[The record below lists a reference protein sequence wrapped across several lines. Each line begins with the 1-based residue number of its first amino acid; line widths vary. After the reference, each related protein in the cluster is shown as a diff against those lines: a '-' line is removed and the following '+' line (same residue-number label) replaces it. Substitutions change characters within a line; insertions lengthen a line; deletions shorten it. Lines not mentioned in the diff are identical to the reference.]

1 MLQPTS
7 LSGASGLYV
16 KPNENEYWAPDK
28 SSQTANRLHIGY
40 VLTDLLNNS
49 LNDIAASKTSKNS
62 KNSKT
67 SKTSKTSKIENWDDL
82 SSSDYTT
89 ILHNASE
96 ETFIHMVCRSLLHDQ
111 CLTKSEQ
118 LTNMFL
124 SFESTDNPNIYTIPA
139 KKEDPPI
146 GLLLNLSVVDEP
158 IMTMY
163 IPGMPKVALSV
174 TLTGDKPHCKLLR
187 KYIDKVPDWVAQ
199 ITAWRA
205 WAKVNA
211 PGENRAEALSR
222 VKAYIYNRACNRA
235 SALELELANLMLTSL
250 PELPAGLEKLDV
262 SGNQLCSL
270 PVLPT
275 GLEELYVRRNLLDSL
290 PVLPDGLKK
299 LDVSRN
305 RLCSLPVLPAG
316 LKHLN
321 VGGNNLFMSTG
332 LELPTGLEELDVRR
346 NWLDS
351 LPVLPDGL
359 KHLYV
364 CKNHLCSLP
373 VLPASLEKLDV
384 SRNRLCSLPV
394 LPAGLVMLDVSNNQL
409 SGLPALPAGLVTL
422 DVRFNLMSS
431 LPELPGYMRTLNVSN
446 NQLIHLP
453 VLPVRLKVLD
463 VSHNQ
468 LTSLPDRLPSGL
480 EMLNVCWNK
489 LTSKPSLPPSRP
501 NAWYFGCTINY
512 EPQRPRSGENP
523 SVEVSGYTP

>member
-49 LNDIAASKTSKNS
+49 LNDIAASKTSKN
-62 KNSKT
+62 
-67 SKTSKTSKIENWDDL
+67 SKTSKIENWDDL

-270 PVLPT
+270 PVLPAGLEKLDVSGNQLCSLPVLPT
-275 GLEELYVRRNLLDSL
+275 GLEELYVRRNLLD
-290 PVLPDGLKK
+290 
-299 LDVSRN
+299 
-305 RLCSLPVLPAG
+305 
-316 LKHLN
+316 
-321 VGGNNLFMSTG
+321 
-332 LELPTGLEELDVRR
+332 
-346 NWLDS
+346 
-351 LPVLPDGL
+351 
-359 KHLYV
+359 
-364 CKNHLCSLP
+364 SLP

>member
-7 LSGASGLYV
+7 LSGASGVYV
-16 KPNENEYWAPDK
+16 KPNENEYWAPDE

-49 LNDIAASKTSKNS
+49 LNDIAASKTSK
-62 KNSKT
+62 T
-67 SKTSKTSKIENWDDL
+67 SKTSKSSKIENWDDL

-111 CLTKSEQ
+111 CLTKSDQ

-211 PGENRAEALSR
+211 PGEYRAEALSR

-290 PVLPDGLKK
+290 PVLP
-299 LDVSRN
+299 
-305 RLCSLPVLPAG
+305 A
-316 LKHLN
+316 
-321 VGGNNLFMSTG
+321 
-332 LELPTGLEELDVRR
+332 
-346 NWLDS
+346 
-351 LPVLPDGL
+351 GL

-364 CKNHLCSLP
+364 CKNQLCSLP

-394 LPAGLVMLDVSNNQL
+394 LPTGLVMLDVSNNQL

-463 VSHNQ
+463 VSNNQ

-480 EMLNVCWNK
+480 EMLNVCWNN

-523 SVEVSGYTP
+523 SAEVSGYTP

>member
-7 LSGASGLYV
+7 LSGASGVYV
-16 KPNENEYWAPDK
+16 KPNENEYWAPDE

-49 LNDIAASKTSKNS
+49 LNDIAASKTSKSS
-62 KNSKT
+62 KSSK
-67 SKTSKTSKIENWDDL
+67 SSKIENWDDL

-111 CLTKSEQ
+111 CLTKSDQ

-211 PGENRAEALSR
+211 PGEYRAEALSR

-290 PVLPDGLKK
+290 PVLP
-299 LDVSRN
+299 
-305 RLCSLPVLPAG
+305 AG
-316 LKHLN
+316 LK
-321 VGGNNLFMSTG
+321 
-332 LELPTGLEELDVRR
+332 
-346 NWLDS
+346 
-351 LPVLPDGL
+351 
-359 KHLYV
+359 
-364 CKNHLCSLP
+364 
-373 VLPASLEKLDV
+373 KLDV

-463 VSHNQ
+463 VSNNQ

-489 LTSKPSLPPSRP
+489 LTSKPSRPPSRP

-523 SVEVSGYTP
+523 SAEVSDYTP

>member
-49 LNDIAASKTSKNS
+49 LNDIAASKTSKN
-62 KNSKT
+62 
-67 SKTSKTSKIENWDDL
+67 SKTSKIENWDDL

-262 SGNQLCSL
+262 SGNQ
-270 PVLPT
+270 
-275 GLEELYVRRNLLDSL
+275 
-290 PVLPDGLKK
+290 
-299 LDVSRN
+299 
-305 RLCSLPVLPAG
+305 LCSLPVLPAG

>member
-7 LSGASGLYV
+7 LSGASGVYV
-16 KPNENEYWAPDK
+16 KPNENEYWAPDE

-49 LNDIAASKTSKNS
+49 LNDIAA
-62 KNSKT
+62 SKT

-111 CLTKSEQ
+111 CLTKSDQ

-211 PGENRAEALSR
+211 PGEYRAEALSR
-222 VKAYIYNRACNRA
+222 VKAYIYNRACNSA

-290 PVLPDGLKK
+290 PVLPAGLKK

-316 LKHLN
+316 LKHLY
-321 VGGNNLFMSTG
+321 L
-332 LELPTGLEELDVRR
+332 
-346 NWLDS
+346 
-351 LPVLPDGL
+351 
-359 KHLYV
+359 

-394 LPAGLVMLDVSNNQL
+394 LPTGLVMLDVSNNQL

-463 VSHNQ
+463 VSNNQ

-480 EMLNVCWNK
+480 EMLNVCWNN

-512 EPQRPRSGENP
+512 EPQRPRSRENP
-523 SVEVSGYTP
+523 SAEVSGYTP

>member
-7 LSGASGLYV
+7 LSGASGVYV
-16 KPNENEYWAPDK
+16 KPNENEYWAPDE

-40 VLTDLLNNS
+40 LLTDLLNNS
-49 LNDIAASKTSKNS
+49 LNDIAASKTSK
-62 KNSKT
+62 T
-67 SKTSKTSKIENWDDL
+67 RKTSKIENWDDL

-111 CLTKSEQ
+111 CLTKSDQ

-211 PGENRAEALSR
+211 PGEYRAEALSR

-250 PELPAGLEKLDV
+250 PELPAGL
-262 SGNQLCSL
+262 
-270 PVLPT
+270 
-275 GLEELYVRRNLLDSL
+275 
-290 PVLPDGLKK
+290 
-299 LDVSRN
+299 
-305 RLCSLPVLPAG
+305 
-316 LKHLN
+316 KHLN

-346 NWLDS
+346 NGLDS
-351 LPVLPDGL
+351 LPILPAGL
-359 KHLYV
+359 KHLYL

-394 LPAGLVMLDVSNNQL
+394 LP
-409 SGLPALPAGLVTL
+409 
-422 DVRFNLMSS
+422 
-431 LPELPGYMRTLNVSN
+431 GYMRTLNVSN

-463 VSHNQ
+463 VSNNQ
-468 LTSLPDRLPSGL
+468 LTSLPDRLPSEL
-480 EMLNVCWNK
+480 EMLNVCWNN

-512 EPQRPRSGENP
+512 EPQRPRSRENP
-523 SVEVSGYTP
+523 SAEVSGYTP

>member
-7 LSGASGLYV
+7 LSGASGVYV
-16 KPNENEYWAPDK
+16 KPNENEYWAPDE

-49 LNDIAASKTSKNS
+49 LNDIAASKTSK
-62 KNSKT
+62 T
-67 SKTSKTSKIENWDDL
+67 SKSSKSSKSSKIENWDDL

-111 CLTKSEQ
+111 CLTKSDQ

-211 PGENRAEALSR
+211 PGEYRAEALSR

-275 GLEELYVRRNLLDSL
+275 
-290 PVLPDGLKK
+290 
-299 LDVSRN
+299 
-305 RLCSLPVLPAG
+305 
-316 LKHLN
+316 
-321 VGGNNLFMSTG
+321 
-332 LELPTGLEELDVRR
+332 
-346 NWLDS
+346 
-351 LPVLPDGL
+351 
-359 KHLYV
+359 
-364 CKNHLCSLP
+364 
-373 VLPASLEKLDV
+373 
-384 SRNRLCSLPV
+384 
-394 LPAGLVMLDVSNNQL
+394 GLVMLDVSNNQL

-463 VSHNQ
+463 VSNNQ

-489 LTSKPSLPPSRP
+489 LTSKPSRPPSRP

-523 SVEVSGYTP
+523 SAEVSDYTP

>member
-7 LSGASGLYV
+7 LSGASGVYV
-16 KPNENEYWAPDK
+16 KPNENEYWAPDE

-49 LNDIAASKTSKNS
+49 LNDIAA
-62 KNSKT
+62 SKT

-111 CLTKSEQ
+111 CLTKSDQ

-211 PGENRAEALSR
+211 PGEYRAEALSR

-250 PELPAGLEKLDV
+250 PELPAGL
-262 SGNQLCSL
+262 
-270 PVLPT
+270 
-275 GLEELYVRRNLLDSL
+275 
-290 PVLPDGLKK
+290 
-299 LDVSRN
+299 
-305 RLCSLPVLPAG
+305 
-316 LKHLN
+316 KHLN

-332 LELPTGLEELDVRR
+332 LELPTGLE
-346 NWLDS
+346 
-351 LPVLPDGL
+351 
-359 KHLYV
+359 
-364 CKNHLCSLP
+364 
-373 VLPASLEKLDV
+373 KLDV

-394 LPAGLVMLDVSNNQL
+394 LPTGLVMLDVSNNQL

-463 VSHNQ
+463 VSNNQ

-480 EMLNVCWNK
+480 EMLNVCWNN

-512 EPQRPRSGENP
+512 EPQRPRSRENP
-523 SVEVSGYTP
+523 SAEVSGYTP

>member
-7 LSGASGLYV
+7 LSGASGVYV
-16 KPNENEYWAPDK
+16 KPNENEYWAPDE

-49 LNDIAASKTSKNS
+49 LNDIAA
-62 KNSKT
+62 SKT

-111 CLTKSEQ
+111 CLTKSDQ

-211 PGENRAEALSR
+211 PGEYRAEALSR

-250 PELPAGLEKLDV
+250 PELPAGL
-262 SGNQLCSL
+262 
-270 PVLPT
+270 
-275 GLEELYVRRNLLDSL
+275 
-290 PVLPDGLKK
+290 
-299 LDVSRN
+299 
-305 RLCSLPVLPAG
+305 
-316 LKHLN
+316 KHLN

-346 NWLDS
+346 NGLDS
-351 LPVLPDGL
+351 LPILPAGL
-359 KHLYV
+359 KHLYL

-394 LPAGLVMLDVSNNQL
+394 LPTGLVMLDVSNNQL

-463 VSHNQ
+463 VSNNQ

-480 EMLNVCWNK
+480 EMLNVCWNN

-512 EPQRPRSGENP
+512 EPQRPRSRENP
-523 SVEVSGYTP
+523 SAEVSGYTP

>member
-62 KNSKT
+62 KN
-67 SKTSKTSKIENWDDL
+67 SKTSKIENWDDL

-305 RLCSLPVLPAG
+305 RLCSLPVLPA
-316 LKHLN
+316 
-321 VGGNNLFMSTG
+321 
-332 LELPTGLEELDVRR
+332 
-346 NWLDS
+346 
-351 LPVLPDGL
+351 
-359 KHLYV
+359 
-364 CKNHLCSLP
+364 
-373 VLPASLEKLDV
+373 SLEKLDV

>member
-62 KNSKT
+62 KN
-67 SKTSKTSKIENWDDL
+67 SKTSKIENWDDL

-222 VKAYIYNRACNRA
+222 VKAYICNRA

-394 LPAGLVMLDVSNNQL
+394 LP
-409 SGLPALPAGLVTL
+409 
-422 DVRFNLMSS
+422 
-431 LPELPGYMRTLNVSN
+431 GYMRTLNVSN

-468 LTSLPDRLPSGL
+468 LT
-480 EMLNVCWNK
+480 
-489 LTSKPSLPPSRP
+489 SLPPSRP

>member
-7 LSGASGLYV
+7 LSGASGVYV
-16 KPNENEYWAPDK
+16 KPNENEYWAPDE

-40 VLTDLLNNS
+40 LLTDLLNNS
-49 LNDIAASKTSKNS
+49 LNDIAASKTSK
-62 KNSKT
+62 T
-67 SKTSKTSKIENWDDL
+67 RKTSKIENWDDL

-111 CLTKSEQ
+111 CLTKSDQ

-211 PGENRAEALSR
+211 PGEYRAEALSR

-250 PELPAGLEKLDV
+250 PELPAGL
-262 SGNQLCSL
+262 
-270 PVLPT
+270 
-275 GLEELYVRRNLLDSL
+275 
-290 PVLPDGLKK
+290 
-299 LDVSRN
+299 
-305 RLCSLPVLPAG
+305 
-316 LKHLN
+316 KHLN

-346 NWLDS
+346 NGLDS
-351 LPVLPDGL
+351 LPILPAGL
-359 KHLYV
+359 KHLYL

-394 LPAGLVMLDVSNNQL
+394 LP
-409 SGLPALPAGLVTL
+409 
-422 DVRFNLMSS
+422 
-431 LPELPGYMRTLNVSN
+431 GYMRTLNVSN

-463 VSHNQ
+463 VRNNQ

-480 EMLNVCWNK
+480 EMLNVCWNN

-512 EPQRPRSGENP
+512 EPQRPRSRENP
-523 SVEVSGYTP
+523 SAEVSGYTP

>member
-62 KNSKT
+62 KN
-67 SKTSKTSKIENWDDL
+67 SKTSKIENWDDL

-222 VKAYIYNRACNRA
+222 VKAYICNRA

-394 LPAGLVMLDVSNNQL
+394 LP
-409 SGLPALPAGLVTL
+409 
-422 DVRFNLMSS
+422 
-431 LPELPGYMRTLNVSN
+431 GYMRTLN
-446 NQLIHLP
+446 
-453 VLPVRLKVLD
+453 

>member
-7 LSGASGLYV
+7 LSGASGVYV
-16 KPNENEYWAPDK
+16 KPNENEYWAPDE

-49 LNDIAASKTSKNS
+49 LNDIAA
-62 KNSKT
+62 

-111 CLTKSEQ
+111 CLTKSDQ

-211 PGENRAEALSR
+211 PGEYRAEALSR

-275 GLEELYVRRNLLDSL
+275 GL
-290 PVLPDGLKK
+290 
-299 LDVSRN
+299 
-305 RLCSLPVLPAG
+305 
-316 LKHLN
+316 
-321 VGGNNLFMSTG
+321 
-332 LELPTGLEELDVRR
+332 
-346 NWLDS
+346 
-351 LPVLPDGL
+351 

-364 CKNHLCSLP
+364 CKNQLCSLP

-463 VSHNQ
+463 VSNNQ

-489 LTSKPSLPPSRP
+489 LTSKPSRPPSRP

-523 SVEVSGYTP
+523 SAEVSDYTP

>member
-62 KNSKT
+62 KN
-67 SKTSKTSKIENWDDL
+67 SKTSKIENWDDL

-250 PELPAGLEKLDV
+250 PELPAGLENLDV

-299 LDVSRN
+299 LD
-305 RLCSLPVLPAG
+305 
-316 LKHLN
+316 
-321 VGGNNLFMSTG
+321 
-332 LELPTGLEELDVRR
+332 
-346 NWLDS
+346 
-351 LPVLPDGL
+351 
-359 KHLYV
+359 V

>member
-7 LSGASGLYV
+7 LSGASGVYV
-16 KPNENEYWAPDK
+16 KPNENEYWAPDE

-49 LNDIAASKTSKNS
+49 LNDIAA
-62 KNSKT
+62 

-111 CLTKSEQ
+111 CLTKSDQ

-211 PGENRAEALSR
+211 PGEYRAEALSR
-222 VKAYIYNRACNRA
+222 VKAYIYNRACNSA

-290 PVLPDGLKK
+290 PVLPAGLKK
-299 LDVSRN
+299 LDVRRN
-305 RLCSLPVLPAG
+305 GLDSLPVLPAG
-316 LKHLN
+316 LKHLY
-321 VGGNNLFMSTG
+321 L
-332 LELPTGLEELDVRR
+332 
-346 NWLDS
+346 
-351 LPVLPDGL
+351 
-359 KHLYV
+359 

-394 LPAGLVMLDVSNNQL
+394 LPTGLVMLDVSNNQL
-409 SGLPALPAGLVTL
+409 SGLPALPAVLVTL

-463 VSHNQ
+463 VSNNQ

-480 EMLNVCWNK
+480 EMLNVCWNN

-512 EPQRPRSGENP
+512 EPQRPRSRENP
-523 SVEVSGYTP
+523 SAEVSGYTP

>member
-1 MLQPTS
+1 
-7 LSGASGLYV
+7 
-16 KPNENEYWAPDK
+16 EYWAPDK

-62 KNSKT
+62 KN
-67 SKTSKTSKIENWDDL
+67 SKTSKIENWDDL

-222 VKAYIYNRACNRA
+222 VKAYICNRA

-250 PELPAGLEKLDV
+250 PVLPAGLE
-262 SGNQLCSL
+262 
-270 PVLPT
+270 
-275 GLEELYVRRNLLDSL
+275 
-290 PVLPDGLKK
+290 K

-373 VLPASLEKLDV
+373 VLP
-384 SRNRLCSLPV
+384 
-394 LPAGLVMLDVSNNQL
+394 
-409 SGLPALPAGLVTL
+409 
-422 DVRFNLMSS
+422 
-431 LPELPGYMRTLNVSN
+431 GYMRTLNVSN

-480 EMLNVCWNK
+480 EMLNVCW
-489 LTSKPSLPPSRP
+489 
-501 NAWYFGCTINY
+501 
-512 EPQRPRSGENP
+512 
-523 SVEVSGYTP
+523 